1 MNESLEFLVKKNMMM
16 KMLIVQKMSANNLS
30 RLLYIKESFVAFS
43 REGKRTFI
51 VSFKSLGGAWK
62 KGDIIFSGTKR
73 YV

>member
-30 RLLYIKESFVAFS
+30 RLLYIKKVLWLSLE
-43 REGKRTFI
+43 KRTFI

>member
-30 RLLYIKESFVAFS
+30 RLLYIKKVLWLSL
-43 REGKRTFI
+43 EGKRTFI